1 MFITPLHRAY
11 ETNEV
16 LMRRD
21 SNGNLK
27 PDLIDYVKAIREVA
41 EYYSIPVLD
50 LYANSGIQPNVIKI
64 RETYTIDGLHPND
77 FGYEVL
83 ASKLV
88 KFIESL

>member
-1 MFITPLHRAY
+1 
-11 ETNEV
+11 
-16 LMRRD
+16 MRRD

-27 PDLIDYVKAIREVA
+27 PNLIDYVKAIREVA

-77 FGYEVL
+77 TGHRYIAE
-83 ASKLV
+83 
-88 KFIESL
+88 KFLEFMENLEK